1 MLLHVSR
8 YLLLAVGWL
17 LAEVP
22 LFPFSRLAL
31 VCAQKRT
38 SVQRKGGSTELTQYP
53 FPCIL
58 LMEAGYKASPHLQ
71 TRRRGSF
78 SWWEEQRHCKEHGF
92 GEAINLPQLKM
103 MALDWNLGGV
113 ESGPELPQLHTPGA
127 VHTPRY
133 PGSMVLVWDPHMC
146 SFQAKLPRYSA
157 NIRLMP
163 PL

>member
-31 VCAQKRT
+31 ACAQKRT
-38 SVQRKGGSTELTQYP
+38 SVQRKGGSTELTQCP

-78 SWWEEQRHCKEHGF
+78 S
-92 GEAINLPQLKM
+92 
-103 MALDWNLGGV
+103 
-113 ESGPELPQLHTPGA
+113 
-127 VHTPRY
+127 
-133 PGSMVLVWDPHMC
+133 
-146 SFQAKLPRYSA
+146 
-157 NIRLMP
+157 
-163 PL
+163 